1 MLVLEGLAM
10 SFWLLLVCVVGIA
23 NGPIGLVV
31 FYEKDV
37 KDRVIQLG
45 LTTPEK
51 IKKSAILISLAL
63 FLPVLIFVPPVLV
76 YFVNGARGF
85 WDGFTQMT
93 VIYLIMNLFDRLFI
107 DWYWVGHTKAWDI
120 KGTEDLK
127 PYIPKK
133 TLLKKVARHDN
144 RVSRTVSCHSLSVS
158 FVWNVNS
165 DL

>member
-51 IKKSAILISLAL
+51 IKKSAILTSLAL
-63 FLPVLIFVPPVLV
+63 FLPVLILVPVLV

-120 KGTEDLK
+120 NGTEDLK

-133 TLLKKVARHDN
+133 TLLKKWLGTIIVFPALSA
-144 RVSRTVSCHSLSVS
+144 VIASL
-158 FVWNVNS
+158 FH
-165 DL
+165 LFGM